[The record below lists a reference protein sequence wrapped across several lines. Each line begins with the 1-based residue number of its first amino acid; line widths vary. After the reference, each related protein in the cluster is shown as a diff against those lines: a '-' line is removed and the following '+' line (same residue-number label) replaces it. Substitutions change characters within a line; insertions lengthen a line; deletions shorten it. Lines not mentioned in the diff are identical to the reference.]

1 MGPWDTSALDTLH
14 QWDPAWS
21 KAVETMT
28 ANPWTGSLD
37 RKTVELICVAINAAC
52 TSLNPRR
59 IQDIKA
65 ALKLGAT
72 VDEIMDVFNL
82 CVAQGITACNMGIP
96 ILDEKLAEHPAR

>member
-1 MGPWDTSALDTLH
+1 MCGRQCGMHESQSRT
-14 QWDPAWS
+14 
-21 KAVETMT
+21 
-28 ANPWTGSLD
+28 
-37 RKTVELICVAINAAC
+37 
-52 TSLNPRR
+52 